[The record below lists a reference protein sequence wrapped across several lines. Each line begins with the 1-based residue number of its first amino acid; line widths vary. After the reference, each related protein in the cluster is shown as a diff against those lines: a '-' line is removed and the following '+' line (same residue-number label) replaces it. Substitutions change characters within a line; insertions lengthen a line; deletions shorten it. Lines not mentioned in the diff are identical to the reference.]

1 MDILYK
7 FLGWIMNGC
16 YSYVANYAV
25 AILLFTLISKIIL
38 LPVSL
43 WTYFNSIKMVKIQP
57 EINFLKVKYYGQ
69 NDMIAEEQA
78 KLQKESGYRP
88 LLSTVPLFIQ
98 LFLLMGVVE
107 VINQGI
113 RNPEIDM
120 QVLGINLGIVPSEQG
135 LRYLWSPILAGL
147 SSWIL
152 CVAQNASNIL
162 QSEQSKWNK
171 YGTMAFSVGL
181 SLYLG
186 WFVPIGTAFY
196 WVCSN
201 LLAVAQMYIL
211 NAIIRPRRF
220 VDYEKLE
227 QSREALA
234 SIHSVGKK
242 KKDKE
247 YYANKKRERQDYKR
261 FFSVVNKH
269 LVFYS
274 ESNGFYKYFK
284 GYIEYLLNNS
294 NVTIHYIT
302 SDPKDNIFQ
311 LEKENPR
318 IRAYYIGE
326 NRLITLMMKLETD
339 VMVMTMPDLENYHI
353 KRSYIQKDIE
363 YIYATHGTGST
374 NLTVR
379 KGAVDH
385 FDTIFCYGP
394 SHKQELEEMEQVYH
408 LPKKNLIQVG
418 SPLIDELR
426 ANYVA
431 SEKDNVV
438 NKRKKVLIAPSWQE
452 HNIVDSCLEEM
463 LEYLRDSEYD
473 IIVRPHPQEVRLKRQ
488 YIESIKEK
496 FECDNIMIQTDFSSN
511 QTIMEADILITD
523 WSDISMEFAYTTH
536 KPVLFIDTPMKV
548 MNPHYKDISVV
559 PMNIVIR
566 EKLGKVL
573 NPENISNINSMIED
587 LLLHSEDYKVQI
599 DEFAKENIY
608 NCGLAASVGGAYI
621 IETLRK
627 RIANKKTEE

>member
-113 RNPEIDM
+113 HNPEIDM

-186 WFVPIGTAFY
+186 WFVPVGTAFY

-302 SDPKDNIFQ
+302 SDPKDNIFK

-431 SEKDNVV
+431 SEKDKII

-463 LEYLRDSEYD
+463 LQYLRDSSYD

-548 MNPHYKDISVV
+548 MNPHYKDISVI

-587 LLLHSEDYKVQI
+587 LLLHSDDYKVQI

>member
-16 YSYVANYAV
+16 YSWVANYAV

-113 RNPEIDM
+113 HNPEIDM

-135 LRYLWSPILAGL
+135 FRYLWSPILAGF

-152 CVAQNASNIL
+152 CVAQNASNVL

-186 WFVPIGTAFY
+186 WFVPVGTAFY

-247 YYANKKRERQDYKR
+247 YYANKKRERQDYRR